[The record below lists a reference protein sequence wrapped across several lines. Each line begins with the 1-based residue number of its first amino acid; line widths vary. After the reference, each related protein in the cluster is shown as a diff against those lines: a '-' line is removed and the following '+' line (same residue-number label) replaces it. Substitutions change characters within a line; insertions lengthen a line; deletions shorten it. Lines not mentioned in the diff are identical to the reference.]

1 MKHWAAGVGG
11 ESARVTMHTRAAGSA
26 WSSGTMRARQQLM
39 LEQVAHEDAQRVA
52 FGDQGQAHG
61 DGLAGD
67 HIAGRRSRP
76 WAA

>member
-26 WSSGTMRARQQLM
+26 WSSGTMRKGRQLM

-52 FGDQGQAHG
+52 FGDQGQPTAMDWQG
-61 DGLAGD
+61 ITSRGG
-67 HIAGRRSRP
+67 GRP

>member
-26 WSSGTMRARQQLM
+26 WSSGTMRKARQQLM

-52 FGDQGQAHG
+52 FGDQGQAYG

-67 HIAGRRSRP
+67 HIAGGGRP